1 MTSVCEGGATKN
13 PIPQERCRKAT
24 NAYVWDNSSVKG
36 PNNDQAHDSIVADA
50 RGWRLNRIDRS
61 GARRVLVGWL

>member
-1 MTSVCEGGATKN
+1 MTSVCEGRATKN

-36 PNNDQAHDSIVADA
+36 PDNDPVGNSIADA
-50 RGWRLNRIDRS
+50 RGWRLNRIYRS
-61 GARRVLVGWL
+61 GAKRVLVGWL